1 MIIKHQDGKTTT
13 PAAGSLVK
21 GLKIKTITLDSHDL
35 NSLLARSSDSINK
48 WLTSLASAMY
58 VPKPGATY
66 IPIDEDN
73 SKLKSEG
80 KDYICRVS
88 FQKIDQ

>member
-1 MIIKHQDGKTTT
+1 
-13 PAAGSLVK
+13 
-21 GLKIKTITLDSHDL
+21 
-35 NSLLARSSDSINK
+35 
-48 WLTSLASAMY
+48 MY